1 MKCPILNIYG
11 FLQNPYW
18 FPNSVYLVKK
28 EEVGVVSMLI
38 LVFSFGSVYDVVV
51 RWKGFKILPV
61 LKSLHCLNFWCF
73 SNWNLNLN
81 EKIWHTF
88 FRYLNVRIAGILLFG
103 FFVIHC
109 LIFFSLRNHSTSKE
123 LQFSATCNNADLLMN
138 NTAKYVQN

>member
-51 RWKGFKILPV
+51 RWKGFK
-61 LKSLHCLNFWCF
+61 FY
-73 SNWNLNLN
+73 
-81 EKIWHTF
+81 
-88 FRYLNVRIAGILLFG
+88 RY
-103 FFVIHC
+103 
-109 LIFFSLRNHSTSKE
+109 
-123 LQFSATCNNADLLMN
+123 
-138 NTAKYVQN
+138 